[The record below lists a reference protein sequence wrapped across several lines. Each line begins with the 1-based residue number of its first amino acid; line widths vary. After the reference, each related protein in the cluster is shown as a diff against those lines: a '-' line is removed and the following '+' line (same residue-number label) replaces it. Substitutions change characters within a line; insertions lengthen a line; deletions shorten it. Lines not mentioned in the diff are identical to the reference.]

1 MTWKDRKVI
10 YISLIISVIFHIVL
24 LILLT
29 DMNLFAFT
37 KTPEVNAP
45 AEPVELVFEK
55 PVTPPPSNQIPE
67 KFYEL
72 KENPNASGKT
82 PENADILSSESSLSQ
97 APAIT
102 KGKLQSLPGDPRQ
115 TSQNKTSKV
124 TQEDIQKAFDKSL
137 LAYRENQAF
146 SRSALTGQE
155 QQSKPDEQAQDKSS
169 SDQGET
175 SINLDEFDAKAVGDF
190 ALSTYKWEWFPYMM
204 GFKNKLQRVWYAPPA
219 YSQLGLISGY
229 TIARFKI
236 TRDGQLIDLQVLRQ
250 VGHESLQLSS
260 VSALEAVAPL
270 PPLPKNFPDE
280 YLEITVK
287 MIYPDWRALSS
298 GGQPE

>member
-1 MTWKDRKVI
+1 MAWKDRKVI
-10 YISLIISVIFHIVL
+10 YISLIISVILHIVI
-24 LILLT
+24 LISMT

-37 KTPEVNAP
+37 QTPKVEEP

-55 PVTPPPSNQIPE
+55 PVSMPSDQIPE

-97 APAIT
+97 APVIAP
-102 KGKLQSLPGDPRQ
+102 GKLQSLPGNQ
-115 TSQNKTSKV
+115 SETSQNKTSKV
-124 TQEDIQKAFDKSL
+124 TKEDIQKALDKSM
-137 LAYRENQAF
+137 LAYRENQTF
-146 SRSALTGQE
+146 NRSALTGQE
-155 QQSKPDEQAQDKSS
+155 QQNQQDQQDQEKSGS
-169 SDQGET
+169 TKGET

-204 GFKNKLQRVWYAPPA
+204 LFKNKLQRVWYAPPA

-236 TRDGQLIDLQVLRQ
+236 TRDGRLIDLQVLRQ

-260 VSALEAVAPL
+260 VSALEAVTPL
-270 PPLPKNFPDE
+270 PPLPDNFPDE

-287 MIYPDWRALSS
+287 MIYPDLRAYTS
-298 GGQPE
+298 GGQQE